1 MRPSRG
7 RLPPARTRGHL
18 APTVTLPTVD
28 SASARERAV
37 TPPSSAVPIDLRDPR
52 KIVRWVYVG
61 RLTLAFA
68 IFLAAVLA
76 WLRASSTNTLIA
88 SLAFAGAMVFT
99 VLSAI
104 WSEIWARPLG
114 RTFLTLQ
121 SVVDLLLVTA
131 VVHVTGGPTSTFAGI
146 YVLVIAVAALLLP
159 VGGGFLIAVLGNVL
173 YAADSL
179 GQVETLGDRAL
190 WLQLFVF
197 AVVAVGSALIAERLR
212 RAGSG
217 SERLAAELVQV
228 RLQAEDILRAI
239 ESGIITVDRE
249 GHLLYANVAAG
260 RLLGLD
266 TDPYIGRAVIGALAE
281 RAPALASALEHTAR
295 QRERVLRAEGTII
308 VAGLAHPVGVTT
320 TFAGGDD
327 PSTQFSATAIFQD
340 ISDQKRME
348 QLQVRAQ
355 RLEAVTALGASLAH
369 EIKNPLAIIRSAV
382 EQLARRSAADADE
395 RTLAGL
401 ITRET
406 DRVSRILSEFLDFT
420 RVRAARFARIDAT
433 ALGRNAAELAAAH
446 PERAE
451 GVCVVVRAGDD
462 PIWLDG
468 DEDLLH
474 RAVFNL
480 SLNAVQASPP
490 HGEVRV
496 DVVLADDATLPSGL
510 PQRGPH
516 VRIAVTD
523 SGSGLPAS
531 VRERLFEPFQTTRAS
546 GTGLGLPMVHRA
558 VESHRGLVLVD
569 TGESGTCFTLYLP
582 VAQRDR
588 DAPADR

>member
-1 MRPSRG
+1 M
-7 RLPPARTRGHL
+7 
-18 APTVTLPTVD
+18 TLP
-28 SASARERAV
+28 SPEPSGARVGAL
-37 TPPSSAVPIDLRDPR
+37 TPRDIDPAPLAFRDPR
-52 KIVRWVYVG
+52 TIVRWVYVG

-88 SLAFAGAMVFT
+88 SLAFTGAMVFT
-99 VLSAI
+99 VASAI
-104 WSEIWARPLG
+104 WSEIWERPLG
-114 RTFLTLQ
+114 RTFLYLQ
-121 SVVDLLLVTA
+121 SVVDLVLVTA
-131 VVHVTGGPTSTFAGI
+131 VVHVTGGPTSTFTGI

-159 VGGGFLIAVLGNVL
+159 TGGGFLIAVLGNVL
-173 YAADSL
+173 YVADSL

-197 AVVAVGSALIAERLR
+197 AIVAVGSALIAERLR

-239 ESGIITVDRE
+239 ESGILTIDRD
-249 GHLLYANVAAG
+249 GHLLYANPAAS
-260 RLLGLD
+260 RLLGLKL
-266 TDPYIGRAVIGALAE
+266 DPYIGRAVLPVLGE
-281 RAPALASALEHTAR
+281 RAPALAAALTRTAR
-295 QRERVLRAEGTII
+295 DRARVLRAEGAILHD
-308 VAGLAHPVGVTT
+308 GLAHPVGVTT

-327 PSTQFSATAIFQD
+327 SGVQLSATAIFQD

-369 EIKNPLAIIRSAV
+369 EIKNPLAVIRSAV

-420 RVRAARFARIDAT
+420 RVRAARFTHLDA
-433 ALGRNAAELAAAH
+433 AAIARNAGELAAGH

-451 GVCVVVRAGDD
+451 GVRVTVAAPDE
-462 PIWLDG
+462 PLWMDG

-474 RAVFNL
+474 RAIFNL

-490 HGEVRV
+490 DSEVHIHV
-496 DVVLADDATLPSGL
+496 GPAPLPLPPGLAL
-510 PQRGPH
+510 RGPH
-516 VRIAVTD
+516 VLVHVSD
-523 SGSGLPAS
+523 HGPGLPAS
-531 VRERLFEPFQTTRAS
+531 VRERLFEPFQTTRPS

-558 VESHRGLVLVD
+558 IEAHQGLVLVD
-569 TGESGTCFTLYLP
+569 SDATGTRFSLYLP

-588 DAPADR
+588 DATPR

>member
-1 MRPSRG
+1 MANPNSNTTDERPG
-7 RLPPARTRGHL
+7 
-18 APTVTLPTVD
+18 APTPRDTD
-28 SASARERAV
+28 AV
-37 TPPSSAVPIDLRDPR
+37 FIDLRDPR
-52 KIVRWVYVG
+52 RIVRWVYVG

-88 SLAFAGAMVFT
+88 SLTFASAMIFT
-99 VLSAI
+99 VASAI
-104 WSEIWARPLG
+104 WSEIWKRSLG
-114 RTFLTLQ
+114 RTFLYLQ

-131 VVHVTGGPTSTFAGI
+131 VVHVTGGPASTFAGI

-159 VGGGFLIAVLGNVL
+159 VGGGLLIAVLGNVL
-173 YAADSL
+173 YVADSL
-179 GQVETLGDRAL
+179 GQVSELLDVAL
-190 WLQLFVF
+190 WLQLAVF

-228 RLQAEDILRAI
+228 RLQAEDILRTI
-239 ESGIITVDRE
+239 ESGILTIDRD
-249 GHLLYANVAAG
+249 GHLLYANPAAG

-266 TDPYIGRAVIGALAE
+266 LMPHTGRAVLPTIAK
-281 RAPALASALEHTAR
+281 RAPALAAALEHTAR
-295 QRERVLRAEGTII
+295 DRLRVSRAEGAI
-308 VAGLAHPVGVTT
+308 VRDGISHPVGVTT
-320 TFAGGDD
+320 TFAGGDGVAD
-327 PSTQFSATAIFQD
+327 QLSATAIFQD

-348 QLQVRAQ
+348 QLQGRTQ

-420 RVRAARFARIDAT
+420 RVRAARFLSIDAV
-433 ALGRNAAELAAAH
+433 AVARNAGELAAAH
-446 PERAE
+446 PERAD
-451 GVCVVVRAGDD
+451 GVRVVLEAPEHPLV
-462 PIWLDG
+462 LDA

-474 RAVFNL
+474 RAIFNL
-480 SLNAVQASPP
+480 TLNAVQASP
-490 HGEVRV
+490 
-496 DVVLADDATLPSGL
+496 SG
-510 PQRGPH
+510 GI
-516 VRIAVTD
+516 VRIVVSEVAESDRPAGLGVRGAHLAIRVSD
-523 SGSGLPAS
+523 DGGGLPAT

-558 VESHRGLVLVD
+558 IEAHRGLVLVD
-569 TGESGTCFTLYLP
+569 TGSTGTRFTIYLP
-582 VAQRDR
+582 LRQTDR

>member
-1 MRPSRG
+1 MVRVSTPTPRDSDPSLLR
-7 RLPPARTRGHL
+7 
-18 APTVTLPTVD
+18 
-28 SASARERAV
+28 
-37 TPPSSAVPIDLRDPR
+37 LRDPR
-52 KIVRWVYVG
+52 IIIRWVYVG

-88 SLAFAGAMVFT
+88 SLAFTGALVFT

-104 WSEIWARPLG
+104 WTEIWERPLG
-114 RTFLTLQ
+114 RTFLYLQ
-121 SVVDLLLVTA
+121 SVIDLLLVTA
-131 VVHVTGGPTSTFAGI
+131 VVHVTGGPTSTFTGI

-159 VGGGFLIAVLGNVL
+159 TGGGFLVAVLGNVL
-173 YAADSL
+173 YVADSL
-179 GQVETLGDRAL
+179 GQVETLGDRGL

-197 AVVAVGSALIAERLR
+197 AVVAVGSALISERLR

-239 ESGIITVDRE
+239 ESGILTIDRE
-249 GHLLYANVAAG
+249 GHLLYANPAAS
-260 RLLGLD
+260 RLLGFNLSRFV
-266 TDPYIGRAVIGALAE
+266 GRAVMPEIAQ
-281 RAPALASALEHTAR
+281 RAPALAAALERTAR
-295 QRERVLRAEGTII
+295 DQSRVLRAEGTISHD
-308 VAGLAHPVGVTT
+308 GLAHPVGVTT

-327 PSTQFSATAIFQD
+327 SEAQLSATAIFQD

-369 EIKNPLAIIRSAV
+369 EIKNPLAVIRSAV

-420 RVRAARFARIDAT
+420 RVRAARFTRLDAV
-433 ALGRNAAELAAAH
+433 AVARNAGELAAAH
-446 PERAE
+446 PERAD
-451 GVCVVVRAGDD
+451 GVRVTVSS
-462 PIWLDG
+462 PEHPLWIDG

-490 HGEVRV
+490 GGDVHIDVALLDVDALPRDLALRVPHARVLVADHG
-496 DVVLADDATLPSGL
+496 P
-510 PQRGPH
+510 
-516 VRIAVTD
+516 
-523 SGSGLPAS
+523 GLPAS
-531 VRERLFEPFQTTRAS
+531 VRERLFEPFQTTRPS

-558 VESHRGLVLVD
+558 VEAHRGLVLVD
-569 TGESGTCFTLYLP
+569 SDETGTRISLYLP
-582 VAQRDR
+582 ATQRDR
-588 DAPADR
+588 DTTPAS

>member
-1 MRPSRG
+1 M
-7 RLPPARTRGHL
+7 
-18 APTVTLPTVD
+18 
-28 SASARERAV
+28 
-37 TPPSSAVPIDLRDPR
+37 
-52 KIVRWVYVG
+52 
-61 RLTLAFA
+61 
-68 IFLAAVLA
+68 LA

-88 SLAFAGAMVFT
+88 SLAFTGAMVFT
-99 VLSAI
+99 VASAI
-104 WSEIWARPLG
+104 WSEIWERPLG
-114 RTFLTLQ
+114 RTFLYLQ

-131 VVHVTGGPTSTFAGI
+131 VVHVTGGPTSTFTGI
-146 YVLVIAVAALLLP
+146 YVLVIAVAALQLP
-159 VGGGFLIAVLGNVL
+159 TGGGFLIAVLGNVL
-173 YAADSL
+173 YVADSL

-239 ESGIITVDRE
+239 ESGILTIDRD
-249 GHLLYANVAAG
+249 GHLLYANPAAS
-260 RLLGLD
+260 RLLGVNLE
-266 TDPYIGRAVIGALAE
+266 PYIGRAVLPVLDS
-281 RAPALASALEHTAR
+281 RAPALAAALERTAR
-295 QRERVLRAEGTII
+295 DRVRVSRAEGVISHD
-308 VAGLAHPVGVTT
+308 GLAHPVGVTT

-327 PSTQFSATAIFQD
+327 PEVQLSATAIFQD

-369 EIKNPLAIIRSAV
+369 EIKNPLAVIRSAV

-420 RVRAARFARIDAT
+420 RVRAARFTHLDAV
-433 ALGRNAAELAAAH
+433 AVARNAGELAAGH

-451 GVCVVVRAGDD
+451 GVSVTVSAPDD
-462 PIWLDG
+462 PLFIDG

-490 HGEVRV
+490 GAVVHVEVERTS
-496 DVVLADDATLPSGL
+496 APLPPGL
-510 PQRGPH
+510 PLKGAH
-516 VRIAVTD
+516 VCIRVSD
-523 SGSGLPAS
+523 HGSGLPES
-531 VRERLFEPFQTTRAS
+531 VRARLFEPFQTTRAS

-558 VESHRGLVLVD
+558 VESHQGLVLVD
-569 TGESGTCFTLYLP
+569 SDATGTRFTLYLP

-588 DAPADR
+588 DATLER

>member
-1 MRPSRG
+1 MTPPTSELPEPRPA
-7 RLPPARTRGHL
+7 ARTPREFD
-18 APTVTLPTVD
+18 PT
-28 SASARERAV
+28 
-37 TPPSSAVPIDLRDPR
+37 PIALRNPR
-52 KIVRWVYVG
+52 TIVRWVYVG

-88 SLAFAGAMVFT
+88 SLAFTGAMVFT
-99 VLSAI
+99 VVSAI
-104 WSEIWARPLG
+104 WSEIWERPLG
-114 RTFLTLQ
+114 RTFLYLQ

-131 VVHVTGGPTSTFAGI
+131 VVHVTGGPTSTFTGI

-159 VGGGFLIAVLGNVL
+159 IGGALLIAVLGNVL
-173 YAADSL
+173 YVADSL

-239 ESGIITVDRE
+239 ESGILTIDRE
-249 GHLLYANVAAG
+249 GHLLYANPSAS
-260 RLLGLD
+260 RLLGVNLE
-266 TDPYIGRAVIGALAE
+266 PYIGRSVLPVLGA
-281 RAPALASALEHTAR
+281 RAPALAAALERTAR
-295 QRERVLRAEGTII
+295 DRVRVSRAEGAITHD
-308 VAGLAHPVGVTT
+308 GLAHPVGVTT

-327 PSTQFSATAIFQD
+327 PAVQLSATAIFQD

-369 EIKNPLAIIRSAV
+369 EIKNPLAVIRSAV

-420 RVRAARFARIDAT
+420 RVRAARFTHLDA
-433 ALGRNAAELAAAH
+433 AAVARNAGELAAGH
-446 PERAE
+446 PERGE
-451 GVCVVVRAGDD
+451 GVLVRVTAPDE
-462 PIWLDG
+462 PLYIDG

-474 RAVFNL
+474 RALFNL

-490 HGEVRV
+490 DTVVHVEVDPAPLPLPPGLPLKGAHVRV
-496 DVVLADDATLPSGL
+496 RVSDHGAGL
-510 PQRGPH
+510 PE
-516 VRIAVTD
+516 
-523 SGSGLPAS
+523 S
-531 VRERLFEPFQTTRAS
+531 VRARLFEPFQTTRPS

-558 VESHRGLVLVD
+558 VEAHQGLVLVD
-569 TGESGTCFTLYLP
+569 SDATGTCFTLYLP

-588 DAPADR
+588 DAPPAS